1 MSAALDMKPATQRT
15 LDKINATAGEHGKV
29 SYHGSVPFG
38 ALLRV
43 DRFRLSNGLHVLLV
57 KDPSAPVIAYHSW
70 FRVGSRCETRGKT
83 GISHLFEHLMFNE
96 VEGLKT
102 GEFDKKMEAIGA
114 DNNASTWLDFTQYQE
129 AFPKKHLPL
138 VIDLESRR
146 MHELVLREP
155 QVVSEKDVVMNE
167 RRYRVED
174 DVEGTA
180 EEHLWKTAFEHHPYN
195 WPTLGWMQDIE
206 GLTTDD
212 CREFYRRYYA
222 PNNASLILVGDL
234 NEHKTLSLI
243 SKAYGKVA
251 PSLLPLEDIQPEAPQ
266 TEERQVELNLPT
278 ETEKLFLGFKSP
290 ALGDANHVAASLLI
304 ELLCGGPTSRLRRR
318 LVRRDQIASDV
329 GGFIGPHRDPSLME
343 MSVSARQGVRAEVLR
358 AAIDEELTRIQQE
371 PVTDAEM
378 RRAKARMELGL
389 LGGLE
394 SADGKASTIGFYQ
407 TLLGRP
413 AAAFE
418 RMEELERLT
427 PSDILRVARSILH
440 PRGCTSVVVRT
451 NSEASPIE
459 ESAP

>member
-1 MSAALDMKPATQRT
+1 MSLAQDMRPATQHL

-29 SYHGSVPFG
+29 SYQGSVPFG
-38 ALLRV
+38 ARLKIE
-43 DRFRLSNGLHVLLV
+43 RFRLSNGLHILLV
-57 KDPSAPVIAYHSW
+57 KDPTAPVIAYHTW
-70 FRVGSRCETRGKT
+70 FRVGSRCEAPGKT

-96 VEGLKT
+96 IEGLKT

-138 VIDLESRR
+138 VIDLEARR
-146 MHELVLREP
+146 MHQLVLREP
-155 QVVSEKDVVMNE
+155 QVLSEKDVVMNE
-167 RRYRVED
+167 RRFRVED
-174 DVEGTA
+174 DIEGTA
-180 EEHLWKTAFEHHPYN
+180 EEQLWKTAFERHPYH
-195 WPTLGWMQDIE
+195 WPTLGWMKDIE

-212 CREFYRRYYA
+212 CREFYQRYYA
-222 PNNASLILVGDL
+222 PNNASLVIVGDL
-234 NEHKTLSLI
+234 NEQKALRLI
-243 SKAYGKVA
+243 SETYGKLA
-251 PSLLPLEDIQPEAPQ
+251 PSVLPLEEIEPEEPQ
-266 TEERQVELNLPT
+266 MEERHVELNLPT

-290 ALGDANHVAASLLI
+290 AVGDANHVVASLLI
-304 ELLCGGPTSRLRRR
+304 EVLCGGPASRLRRR
-318 LVRRDQIASDV
+318 LVRHDQIASDV

-343 MSVSARQGVRAEVLR
+343 ISVAARRGVRAETLR

-371 PVTDAEM
+371 AITEAELN
-378 RRAKARMELGL
+378 RAKARMELGL

-427 PSDILRVARSILH
+427 PSDLLRVARSILH
-440 PRGCTSVVVRT
+440 PRGCTSVVVRKNT
-451 NSEASPIE
+451 ETPPASESL
-459 ESAP
+459 S